1 MNFPIEVVRLSQS
14 DKDLLTKIKR
24 KTGVDSWNV
33 LCRWA
38 LTVALAQPNA
48 IYVKSPEKR
57 DSVEIKWDTFT
68 GKNSSLY
75 QGILLVQYSEYNQR
89 SSELSLNDFFHSV
102 LSKGISI
109 LYRKASQVGI
119 LVFTD
124 QILLK

>member
-14 DKDLLTKIKR
+14 DKDLLSKIKR

-48 IYVKSPEKR
+48 VYVKGPEKR
-57 DSVEIKWDTFT
+57 DSVEIKWDTFA
-68 GKNSSLY
+68 GKNNSIY
-75 QGILLVQYSEYNQR
+75 RGILLVKYSEYNQH
-89 SSELSLNDFFHSV
+89 SSVLSLNDFFHSA

-109 LYRKASQVGI
+109 LYRKASQVG
-119 LVFTD
+119 V
-124 QILLK
+124 LLFSDLRFFK

>member
-1 MNFPIEVVRLSQS
+1 MKFPIEVVRLSQS

-48 IYVKSPEKR
+48 VYVKSPEKR
-57 DSVEIKWDTFT
+57 DSIEIKWDTFA

-75 QGILLVQYSEYNQR
+75 RGILLVHYSEYKQH
-89 SSELSLNDFFHSV
+89 SSELSMNDFFHSA
-102 LSKGISI
+102 LSKGINI
-109 LYRKASQVGI
+109 LYRKASQIGI
-119 LVFTD
+119 LIFAD
-124 QILLK
+124 KSFLR

>member
-1 MNFPIEVVRLSQS
+1 MKFPIEVVRLSQS

-48 IYVKSPEKR
+48 VYVKCPEKR
-57 DSVEIKWDTFT
+57 DSVEIKWDTFA
-68 GKNSSLY
+68 GKNNSIY
-75 QGILLVQYSEYNQR
+75 RGILLVQYSEYNQH
-89 SSELSLNDFFHSV
+89 SSELSMNDFFHSA

-109 LYRKASQVGI
+109 LYRKASQIGV

-124 QILLK
+124 KSFLR

>member
-1 MNFPIEVVRLSQS
+1 MKFPIEVVRLSQS

-48 IYVKSPEKR
+48 VYVKSPEKR
-57 DSVEIKWDTFT
+57 DSIEIKWDTFA

-75 QGILLVQYSEYNQR
+75 RGILLVQYSEYKQH
-89 SSELSLNDFFHSV
+89 SSELSMNDFFHSA
-102 LSKGISI
+102 LSKGINI
-109 LYRKASQVGI
+109 LYRKASQIGI
-119 LVFTD
+119 LVFAD
-124 QILLK
+124 KSFLS